1 MFYAPWFLI
10 AGLVAAAGPVL
21 IHLLNR
27 QRYRVVEWAAM
38 EFLRQAIHRSRRWLR
53 LRDLLLLLVRCGCIL
68 AFALALAQ
76 PYRLAAPAAAD
87 PNQPVHAVFLL
98 DNSLSMGYHQLGRTL
113 LDEAKEKIAEA
124 IGQLPAG
131 SVISIVPLCGSRRL
145 SGPAAAYRTKQD
157 ALEALQTVEVVDRQ
171 ATLLQAVELARQA
184 CARVAQPNVKQI
196 LLLTDHQALGWR
208 VGSLE
213 EELKRLPGTL
223 QVVRLGPE
231 VRENAWVESVEVQD
245 GLADVHVP
253 TAFLARVRY
262 VGQAPR
268 HGVQVTLLVEGEPL
282 AVQRLSL
289 LPGQTAE
296 VRFPPYRF
304 AKHVETGQVV
314 FVPVEVQISEDRL
327 PMDDRRVL
335 AVPVAAGLPVVFV
348 DSLGKAE
355 DPRLGRYGE
364 TYRLRRL
371 LAPGAARGT
380 GRSSG
385 GTLSSKGSLALG
397 AGSSLG
403 TEQASGIGAPAGLDA
418 LSAPGSA
425 GSPARTPELVEIRH
439 VSLSELESQGQRLL
453 QDARAVVLAGL
464 PSPGSAVPLLREYA
478 QQGGTVLIAA
488 GGQFDPQAWNQSAW
502 LDGLGIL
509 PAPLK
514 PEFGGRTP
522 QETLGRLEPFFL
534 DFASLLGDYFF
545 IEHEPEETLKE
556 IYSRVFFFKAVAV
569 DDSAEARR
577 QLLENLARHWQKQQA
592 ELRQIAEQL
601 ERLRSQP
608 ALTEADRQ
616 RRRALETRLEQLQ
629 PRWLLWAEAA
639 FGPPADPLLGDRTAP
654 ATSAETADRGG
665 RFSSESPSDAPAAGL
680 PEGVLQQMAFSTLAR
695 YTKDRL
701 PFLVQRPI
709 GRGWVLF
716 VSTGVFRDWNN
727 MTAEYAV
734 VVFDRMLRQALQ
746 RSIPRRNLST
756 TDHLVIPVSAAERSA
771 RIQMTDPAGQT
782 ETLPVEALAADRYG
796 IRIAPLDRRGIWQ
809 LTAYSPENLP
819 PGTSGTSGGSGPAGS
834 APQLCRTGALG
845 PESKL
850 WQTPLAVNGP
860 PEESDLTPVSDR
872 EILERTGSV
881 PLALR
886 QPQETLSITGAAV
899 LREDY
904 WRWLI
909 VAVLA
914 GLGVEALLLA
924 WPVVRGANVG

>member
-1 MFYAPWFLI
+1 MFYAPWFAI

-68 AFALALAQ
+68 AFGLALAQ

-98 DNSLSMGYHQLGRTL
+98 DNSLSMGYQQLGRTL

-131 SVISIVPLCGSRRL
+131 SVISIVPLCGGGRL
-145 SGPAAAYRTKQD
+145 SGPAPAYRTKQD

-171 ATLLQAVELARQA
+171 NSLLQAVELARQA
-184 CARVAQPNVKQI
+184 CAQVAQPNVKQI

-231 VRENAWVESVEVQD
+231 TRENAWVETLEVQD
-245 GLADVHVP
+245 GVADVHAP
-253 TAFLARVRY
+253 TVFLARLRY
-262 VGQAPR
+262 VGQAPQD
-268 HGVQVTLLVEGEPL
+268 VQVTLSVEGEPV
-282 AVQRLSL
+282 AIQRLHL

-304 AKHVETGQVV
+304 AKHVEAGQVS
-314 FVPVEVQISEDRL
+314 FVPVEVRISGDRL

-371 LAPGAARGT
+371 LAPGGSRGR
-380 GRSSG
+380 GR
-385 GTLSSKGSLALG
+385 A
-397 AGSSLG
+397 AGSASASRTAPVG
-403 TEQASGIGAPAGLDA
+403 GAEQASGIVATGGFGVSSALGPGASLT
-418 LSAPGSA
+418 AP
-425 GSPARTPELVEIRH
+425 PELVEIRH
-439 VSLSELESQGQRLL
+439 VSLSELESEGRRVL

-464 PSPGSAVPLLREYA
+464 PSPGSAVPLLREYVG
-478 QQGGTVLIAA
+478 QGGTVLIAA
-488 GGQFDPQAWNQSAW
+488 GGQFDPQAWNQLAW
-502 LDGLGIL
+502 LEGLGIL

-514 PEFGGRTP
+514 AQPVGRTP

-577 QLLENLARHWQKQQA
+577 QLLDNLARHWQKQQA

-601 ERLRSQP
+601 AQLRSQP
-608 ALTEADRQ
+608 ALSEADRQ
-616 RRRALETRLEQLQ
+616 RRRALEMRLEQLQ

-639 FGPPADPLLGDRTAP
+639 FGPPADPLLGDRVVPAAP
-654 ATSAETADRGG
+654 AETAQRVG
-665 RFSSESPSDAPAAGL
+665 RVSSESRSEVPEAGL
-680 PEGVLQQMAFSTLAR
+680 PGEVLQQMAFSTLAR

-709 GRGWVLF
+709 GRGQVLF
-716 VSTGVFRDWNN
+716 VSSGVFRDWNN
-727 MTAEYAV
+727 MTTEYAV
-734 VVFDRMLRQALQ
+734 VVFDRMLRRALL

-756 TDHLVIPVSAAERSA
+756 TEHLVIPVSAAERSA
-771 RIQMTDPAGQT
+771 RIHLTDPAGQS
-782 ETLPVEALAADRYG
+782 ETLGVEALAADRYG
-796 IRIAPLDRRGIWQ
+796 IRIAPLGQRGIWQ
-809 LTAYSPENLP
+809 LAAYSPEQFP
-819 PGTSGTSGGSGPAGS
+819 TESPGGFRLGGSA
-834 APQLCRTGALG
+834 APSDRTGAAG

-860 PEESDLTPVSDR
+860 PEESDLTPISDR
-872 EILERTGSV
+872 EILERAGSV
-881 PLALR
+881 PLALH
-886 QPQETLSITGAAV
+886 QTQETISMTGGDV

-909 VAVLA
+909 GAVLA
-914 GLGVEALLLA
+914 GLGMEAFLLA
-924 WPVVRGANVG
+924 WPVLRGATVG